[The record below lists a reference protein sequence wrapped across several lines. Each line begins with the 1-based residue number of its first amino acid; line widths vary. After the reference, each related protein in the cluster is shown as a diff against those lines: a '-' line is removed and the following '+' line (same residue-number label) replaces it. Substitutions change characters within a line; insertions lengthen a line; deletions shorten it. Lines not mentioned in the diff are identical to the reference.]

1 MAAINDG
8 IPNEREAV
16 RTTIVGGRPP
26 GSGKSNGR
34 IPRGIEVLVK
44 KASVDAAFCEVLL
57 SERAEAA
64 ARIDLE
70 LDTAEAAMLSAIP
83 ESQLIGII
91 HNTKVGSN
99 ARPAFMGYAA
109 AAMLAALGVT
119 AGGATE
125 AGATEP
131 PADNTLGDYY
141 EEPDVRMAIQPDY
154 DPDIEPMET
163 GVIEGFAETYS
174 GVVVA
179 DVTVFVLGTD
189 FYAES
194 DDEGYFRIEGL
205 PPGVYTVEIRDEE
218 GTGIGTTTVTVIGGV
233 TTHADFTANINEM
246 ATGSRPDLP

>member
-1 MAAINDG
+1 MK
-8 IPNEREAV
+8 NENNNPIEQEAV

-44 KASVDAAFCEVLL
+44 KASVDSAFCEVFL
-57 SERAEAA
+57 SERAKAA
-64 ARIDLE
+64 ERIGLDL
-70 LDTAEAAMLSAIP
+70 DVAETAMLSAIP

-91 HNTKVGSN
+91 HNTKVSPKV
-99 ARPAFMGYAA
+99 RPAFMGYAA

-119 AGGATE
+119 AGVATE
-125 AGATEP
+125 TGATEP
-131 PADNTLGDYY
+131 PADDTLGEYY

-154 DPDIEPMET
+154 DPDIQPLEA
-163 GVIEGFAETYS
+163 GVIEGFTETVS
-174 GVVVA
+174 GVLVA
-179 DVTVFVLGTD
+179 GVTVIVLGTD

-205 PPGVYTVEIRDEE
+205 PPGTYTVEIRDEE
-218 GTGIGTTTVTVIGGV
+218 GAEVSTTTVTVVGGV
-233 TTHADFTANINEM
+233 TTHAVFRTNINDM